1 MTSRN
6 SISNAL
12 VQSLS
17 SIATTFRTYRYLN
30 DINDFPSICFG
41 GTPSVDYVHYGN
53 GQRLQTMRQ
62 LLRGYV
68 RTNEEDS
75 LLDSEA
81 LAAEIEAIVNAFAD
95 THPEV
100 YDARVTQISTD
111 EGLLS
116 PYGLCDVQIEIRYEQ
131 TD

>member
-6 SISNAL
+6 AIANAL
-12 VQSLS
+12 VDALS
-17 SIATTFRTYRYLN
+17 TLAATTRTYRYLN
-30 DINDFPSICFG
+30 DINDFPSICLG

-68 RTNEEDS
+68 RTTEEDS
-75 LLDSEA
+75 LIDSET
-81 LAAEIEAIVNAFAD
+81 LAANIESIVNGFAESV
-95 THPEV
+95 PGV
-100 YDARVTQISTD
+100 YDARVTQLSTD

-116 PYGLCDVQIEIRYEQ
+116 PYGICDVLIEIRYEQ